1 MITSDATTPLE
12 VIDAMIEDA
21 RYKAAVRR
29 FIAAYD
35 AYRASYDFPGYGSYF
50 DEMEAAR
57 KAIDE

>member
-1 MITSDATTPLE
+1 
-12 VIDAMIEDA
+12 MIEDA